1 MRRIFR
7 WAVGLP
13 VLVLVAAFAVANRHA
28 VVLSLDPFH
37 EADPTLSV
45 QLPLWLLFF
54 LGAFVGLLIG
64 YAAAWWA
71 QGKHRKLARERH
83 KEIGRLSAAL
93 EQAQR
98 AEPQESK
105 DSMLMPLPGMMP

>member
-1 MRRIFR
+1 M
-7 WAVGLP
+7 GLP
-13 VLVLVAAFAVANRHA
+13 VLVLVAAFAVANRHD
-28 VVLSLDPFH
+28 VVLSFDPFH

-98 AEPQESK
+98 AEPQEAK